1 MKKLFTLILS
11 VCPAVASGDYLDDKI
26 AELTKQKLEKIAEL
40 EECQKSTKGLKI
52 AGITTLGVSTIG
64 IAANIGEAVT
74 LKNLDKDI
82 STAEASKQDL
92 DKQIQAQKAK
102 NAAEQQAANNTCGVQ
117 TCAEDKKSVELSKL
131 NAKDVVCVNGEWQA
145 SQCKDGFSGT
155 AATCTLNAQSVTYY
169 TNCVQSQGGD
179 KEEVAS
185 TTKQY
190 KFCSAEETQKI
201 RGAKRSWYVNDKCVA
216 YSCQD
221 GWFLEAENGK
231 SKGRCIDRCPDNQRV
246 KWNDYDTMACDSA
259 KSQEEKNCPGID
271 DEWKEQNHA
280 EQGECDKTTGENY
293 ITQCKDGYDP
303 AYDANGKIKE
313 CKYICSEIYWAK
325 SDAGLFCGRCLS
337 DAGYLKVEVLSDD
350 VSSLDELKQY
360 FNKKYS
366 VKDYVDNNSLEEEI
380 YRHNGR
386 YCYDNTTSGNELCYD
401 TLQELK
407 DYDFEKF
414 CWTAGKYTIKEHII
428 EYVVSDNLRYGIARM
443 FQITVEVSGLSISSS
458 FGRNINSLLSEVK
471 DTLER
476 QGYKN
481 FDLVEKK

>member
-1 MKKLFTLILS
+1 MKKIFTLVLS
-11 VCPAVASGDYLDDKI
+11 VFPMIASGDYLDDKI

-74 LKNLDKDI
+74 LKKLDKDI

-117 TCAEDKKSVELSKL
+117 TCNTAEKNAKMEML
-131 NAKDVVCVNGEWQA
+131 NAKTVVCVNGEWRA

-155 AATCTLNAQSVTYY
+155 AATCTLNTQSVTYY

-179 KEEVAS
+179 KEGVAAAP
-185 TTKQY
+185 KQY
-190 KFCSAEETQKI
+190 DFCSPEETQKI
-201 RGAKRSWYVNDKCVA
+201 NGAKKSWYNSNGKCIA
-216 YSCQD
+216 YSCKEN
-221 GWFLEAENGK
+221 WFLVAENGT
-231 SKGRCIDRCPDNQRV
+231 SKGRCIEDCPEHQRV

-259 KSQEEKNCPGID
+259 KSQEEKPCPKID
-271 DEWKEQNHA
+271 DAWKEQNHV
-280 EQGECDKTTGENY
+280 EQVECDTTTGQNY
-293 ITQCKDGYDP
+293 ITQCKDGYVESKGSD
-303 AYDANGKIKE
+303 GKILK
-313 CKYICSEIYWAK
+313 CKLHVDEVKIY
-325 SDAGLFCGRCLS
+325 
-337 DAGYLKVEVLSDD
+337 EVFGESKFGGCALIGDFQFGPVMEFSIE
-350 VSSLDELKQY
+350 ELKKY
-360 FNKKYS
+360 FDAEYDVGEYIDTRDQKFDLKHLNGRYYYAETGKEF
-366 VKDYVDNNSLEEEI
+366 NNLEEI
-380 YRHNGR
+380 YR
-386 YCYDNTTSGNELCYD
+386 YDNEVYCESP
-401 TLQELK
+401 
-407 DYDFEKF
+407 
-414 CWTAGKYTIKEHII
+414 KYNISRHII